1 MSYYTYPEQRGANS
15 DMISAKLV
23 LLGNSGTGKTSLA
36 LRYVEN
42 TFVHEQTPTIGACF
56 MTKRI
61 SLPNSTLKL
70 QIWDTAG
77 QERFRSMAPM
87 YYRNA
92 AAAILV
98 YDISVAETFENVQ
111 HWVRELKSTMHFSDI
126 TIALAGNKT
135 DLESNREVPKQTA
148 EEYAKTIGATVYETS
163 AKDNQGVEEL
173 FGDIA
178 KKIVSKIK
186 IKPPIEQVASDREN
200 THVVTTLEKEK
211 EKPNSCYC

>member
-1 MSYYTYPEQRGANS
+1 MSYYSYPTEARGNNS

-92 AAAILV
+92 SAAVLV

-126 TIALAGNKT
+126 VIALAGNKI
-135 DLESNREVPKQTA
+135 DLESNREVSRQMA
-148 EEYAKTIGATVYETS
+148 EDYAKTIGATVYETS

-178 KKIVSKIK
+178 KSIVSKTK
-186 IKPPIEQVASDREN
+186 SKPPTEQVHDREN
-200 THVVTTLEKEK
+200 THVISTKPEEKEK
-211 EKPNSCYC
+211 SSSCYC

>member
-1 MSYYTYPEQRGANS
+1 MAYYGYPNEQRANN

-92 AAAILV
+92 SAAILV

-111 HWVRELKSTMHFSDI
+111 HWVKELKSTMHFSDI
-126 TIALAGNKT
+126 VIALAGNKI
-135 DLESNREVPKQTA
+135 DLESNREVSRQMA

-178 KKIVSKIK
+178 KSIVSKTRS
-186 IKPPIEQVASDREN
+186 KPPIEHVSNERDN
-200 THVVTTLEKEK
+200 TNIITTKLEEKEK
-211 EKPNSCYC
+211 SSSCYC